1 MQASPSLVGIDSFV
15 SRLLSSVRLL
25 RAVTKENP
33 LQPTPPYPLSWTPVT
48 AAAAIGQGEYAYGI
62 SELAPS
68 LVNVSCS
75 GAIRWC

>member
-1 MQASPSLVGIDSFV
+1 M
-15 SRLLSSVRLL
+15 
-25 RAVTKENP
+25 TKENP

-48 AAAAIGQGEYAYGI
+48 AAAAIGRGEYAYSI

-75 GAIRWC
+75 GVKAAVEEKDRYKLKQL

>member
-1 MQASPSLVGIDSFV
+1 M
-15 SRLLSSVRLL
+15 
-25 RAVTKENP
+25 TKENP

-48 AAAAIGQGEYAYGI
+48 AAAAIGRGEYAYSI

-75 GAIRWC
+75 GDKAAVEEKDRYKLKQL